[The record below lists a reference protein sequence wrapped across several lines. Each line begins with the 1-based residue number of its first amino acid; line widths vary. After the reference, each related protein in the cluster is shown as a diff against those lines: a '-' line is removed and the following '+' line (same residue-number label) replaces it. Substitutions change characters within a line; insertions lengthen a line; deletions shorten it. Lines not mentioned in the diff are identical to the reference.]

1 MNVRTGAIVGG
12 LVLAAAIAGVATSQQ
27 PAPPPNA
34 ATQVGLTPSREEAAD
49 LARAQQDPLTTR
61 FHRQLEQEKGL
72 AGLGA
77 QVAAATVP
85 VLAPP
90 DVGLL
95 NAATFYNGDRHYML
109 VIEDTGRVIEIYGS
123 AKAFQSPVAGGGVQ
137 AAPAAARPAAAGRLA
152 AVRVQDPT
160 ERALAQAR
168 ARGLSEIRPEKTE
181 YGVDVAFRR
190 FGALYNV
197 SFICETQG
205 AGCTEADAIGFAAGL
220 VLLNGGGA

>member
-1 MNVRTGAIVGG
+1 MNIRTGAVVGG
-12 LVLAAAIAGVATSQQ
+12 LLLAAAIAGVATSQQ

-61 FHRQLEQEKGL
+61 FHRQLEQEKDL
-72 AGLGA
+72 SGLGA
-77 QVAAATVP
+77 QVAAAAVP
-85 VLAPP
+85 VLAPA
-90 DVGLL
+90 DVELL
-95 NAATFYNGDRHYML
+95 KAATLYNGDRHYML
-109 VIEDTGRVIEIYGS
+109 TIPTDGRIIEIYGS
-123 AKAFQSPVAGGGVQ
+123 TKAFQSPVAGAGVQ
-137 AAPAAARPAAAGRLA
+137 AAPAPARPPVAGRLA
-152 AVRVQDPT
+152 AARVQDPA
-160 ERALAQAR
+160 ERAMAQAR
-168 ARGLSEIRPEKTE
+168 ARGLSDIRPEKTE

-205 AGCTEADAIGFAAGL
+205 AGCTEADAISFAAGL

>member
-1 MNVRTGAIVGG
+1 MNIRTGAVVGG
-12 LVLAAAIAGVATSQQ
+12 LLLAAAIAGVATSQQ

-34 ATQVGLTPSREEAAD
+34 ATQVGLAPTREEAAD

-77 QVAAATVP
+77 QAAAASVP

-95 NAATFYNGDRHYML
+95 NAADLYNGDRHYML
-109 VIEDTGRVIEIYGS
+109 TITTEGRIVEIYGS
-123 AKAFQSPVAGGGVQ
+123 TKAFQSPIAGAGVR
-137 AAPAAARPAAAGRLA
+137 AASPAARPAATARLA
-152 AVRVQDPT
+152 AARPQDPT

-168 ARGLSEIRPEKTE
+168 ARGLTDIRTEKTE

-190 FGALYNV
+190 FGALYSV
-197 SFICETQG
+197 SFICEAQG
-205 AGCTEADAIGFAAGL
+205 TGCAEADVVAFAASL

>member
-1 MNVRTGAIVGG
+1 MNVRTGAVVGG
-12 LVLAAAIAGVATSQQ
+12 LLLAAAIAGVATSQQ
-27 PAPPPNA
+27 PTAPPNA

-61 FHRQLEQEKGL
+61 FHRQLEQDKGL

-77 QVAAATVP
+77 QVAAATAP
-85 VLAPP
+85 VLGPP

-95 NAATFYNGDRHYML
+95 HAATFYNGDRHYML
-109 VIEDTGRVIEIYGS
+109 VIEDAGRVIEIYGS
-123 AKAFQSPVAGGGVQ
+123 AKAFQSPVAGAGVQ
-137 AAPAAARPAAAGRLA
+137 AAPAVARPAAAGRLA
-152 AVRVQDPT
+152 AARVQDPT
-160 ERALAQAR
+160 DRAQAQAR
-168 ARGLSEIRPEKTE
+168 ARGLSDIRPEKTE

-205 AGCTEADAIGFAAGL
+205 AGCTEADAIAFAAGL

>member
-1 MNVRTGAIVGG
+1 MNVRTGAVVGG
-12 LVLAAAIAGVATSQQ
+12 LLLAAAIAGVATSQQ

-34 ATQVGLTPSREEAAD
+34 ATQVDLTPTREEAAE
-49 LARAQQDPLTTR
+49 LARAQQDPLATR
-61 FHRQLEQEKGL
+61 FHRQLEQEKDL
-72 AGLGA
+72 AGLSA

-90 DVGLL
+90 DVAMLKT
-95 NAATFYNGDRHYML
+95 AEYFNGDRHYML
-109 VIEDTGRVIEIYGS
+109 VIEAEDGIIEIYG
-123 AKAFQSPVAGGGVQ
+123 ATKAFQSPVAGAGIKAA
-137 AAPAAARPAAAGRLA
+137 AAPARPARTARLTAA
-152 AVRVQDPT
+152 RVQDPT

-168 ARGLSEIRPEKTE
+168 GRGLTDIRTERTE

-190 FGALYNV
+190 FGAIYSV

-205 AGCTEADAIGFAAGL
+205 TGCAEPDAIAFAAGL